1 MKRRETA
8 TAGQQTTHGA
18 DDNVDESGPSAD
30 FSSTPLA
37 SKMKLFSISEEYF
50 GAMPQ
55 RRMPQRWISI
65 DKTTHTQKLF
75 KNNCISPLSFF
86 LSFFL
91 IPPLLL
97 LRLLL
102 FWNWK
107 YISFHLFPLVVF
119 LSFSLRNENLRRQR
133 SYFS

>member
-18 DDNVDESGPSAD
+18 DDNVDESAPSAD

-91 IPPLLL
+91 SHPSPSSSASSSFLELEI
-97 LRLLL
+97 
-102 FWNWK
+102 
-107 YISFHLFPLVVF
+107 YIISFIPSCCISFIF
-119 LSFSLRNENLRRQR
+119 LAK
-133 SYFS
+133 